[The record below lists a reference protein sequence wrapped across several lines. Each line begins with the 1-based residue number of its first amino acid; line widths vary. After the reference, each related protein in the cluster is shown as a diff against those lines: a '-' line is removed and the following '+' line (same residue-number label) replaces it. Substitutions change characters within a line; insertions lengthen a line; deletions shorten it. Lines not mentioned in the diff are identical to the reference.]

1 MKANGKTQTDSNMNF
16 DGMERMSP
24 SRVSKDYC
32 SNQYSGVQNPNKLIN
47 KGRGPTVGNKSDDD
61 RTYPDAAVVPKLPAQ
76 GSVRDNINRGPQVR
90 YSGGG
95 RFPETRTWAPSAT
108 QNYKGNPD
116 KINAGRGPTK
126 GNQI

>member
-16 DGMERMSP
+16 DGMERMAP

-32 SNQYSGVQNPNKLIN
+32 SNQYTGTSNEGKLIN
-47 KGRGPTVGNKSDDD
+47 KGRGPTVGNKSDDGP
-61 RTYPDAAVVPKLPAQ
+61 TYPDARVMPAIPKQ
-76 GSVRDNINRGPQVR
+76 GTVRDNINRGHQVR
-90 YSGGG
+90 SSGGG
-95 RFPETRTWAPSAT
+95 RFPETRTWDPKAG

-116 KINAGRGPTK
+116 SINMGRGPTK